1 VEKDVFDTLN
11 GLLVSLYEKIPS
23 DDEKPVIHAYGYVF
37 EVQTVEDKIIR
48 EVLIRQEQNNH

>member
-1 VEKDVFDTLN
+1 VEKDAFDTLN
-11 GLLVSLYEKIPS
+11 GLLVSLYEKIPA

-48 EVLIRQEQNNH
+48 EVLIRQE